1 MSADPSI
8 RVLIADDQLLF
19 AEALAGAL
27 STDRRV
33 DVVGIAANGQEAV
46 HLSGLLK
53 PDVVLMD
60 LQMPLID
67 GIEATRQIVGREV
80 PAPRV
85 LILTGSDE
93 PDALQRA
100 RAAGASG
107 FLTKNLSAGALMD
120 ALTGLVSIAAAFL
133 PEVGPGTAL

>member
-1 MSADPSI
+1 MTT
-8 RVLIADDQLLF
+8 VLIADDHPLVRQGLRAVLASDEGLELL
-19 AEALAGAL
+19 AEAADGPAVVRLAADLG
-27 STDRRV
+27 
-33 DVVGIAANGQEAV
+33 
-46 HLSGLLK
+46 